1 MSSEEYPLPKMGGG
15 GVIRNGLHLSKKY
28 IPSAKTLCT
37 ENLSSNITFN
47 YLCENSPNSFSH
59 FCNHKSFFS
68 TQLISIIFAQTL
80 YTFKKKIPIKV
91 QIFRFF
97 TAGVKIHQIS
107 HVIFQTKREFFKFQS
122 LFSVMRDNSSALFKL
137 KLYMLLTNVAH

>member
-1 MSSEEYPLPKMGGG
+1 MSKCLVRRTLFPRWGG

-80 YTFKKKIPIKV
+80 YTFNKKSPSKCKFSDFSLLELKSIK
-91 QIFRFF
+91 FLM
-97 TAGVKIHQIS
+97 S
-107 HVIFQTKREFFKFQS
+107 FFKQNVS
-122 LFSVMRDNSSALFKL
+122 FSSFNHSS
-137 KLYMLLTNVAH
+137 VS